1 MKNKLISLIDV
12 KTFVT
17 IALITVVCTQA
28 VRQNIYLPS
37 EFIASTVSAVITYYF
52 TSKTSP
58 SD

>member
-1 MKNKLISLIDV
+1 MKNKLISLVDV

-17 IALITVVCTQA
+17 VALITVVCIQA
-28 VRQNIYLPS
+28 VRQNICLPS

-52 TSKTSP
+52 TRKSVS

>member
-1 MKNKLISLIDV
+1 MKNKLISLVDV

-17 IALITVVCTQA
+17 VALITVVCIQA
-28 VRQNIYLPS
+28 VRQNICLTS

-52 TSKTSP
+52 TRKSVS